1 MGHNWTGVYNGP
13 GLQPNRW
20 RPTWISRIQLGVF
33 DSRQN
38 SIMGELGPVLA
49 KIPAQV
55 PGAYG

>member
-1 MGHNWTGVYNGP
+1 MGVYNGP
-13 GLQPNRW
+13 GLQPNGW
-20 RPTWISRIQLGVF
+20 RPTWISRIQLGVL

-38 SIMGELGPVLA
+38 SIMGELGPAIA